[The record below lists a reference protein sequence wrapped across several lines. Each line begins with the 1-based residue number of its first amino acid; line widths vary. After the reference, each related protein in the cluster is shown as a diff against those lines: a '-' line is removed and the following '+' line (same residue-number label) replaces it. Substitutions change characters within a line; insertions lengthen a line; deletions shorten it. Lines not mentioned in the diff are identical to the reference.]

1 MSGLGSGAISPVSA
15 RYAAQLK
22 ELLQAQTAQRTAAAE
37 AAASAARAEPATSVQ
52 DTAAVRASAASA
64 EPARADAAASADR
77 VGQTQPMDP
86 AVETVAPAAPEI
98 STVGTFVNIEV

>member
-22 ELLQAQTAQRTAAAE
+22 ELLQAQTAQRRAAAE
-37 AAASAARAEPATSVQ
+37 AAASA
-52 DTAAVRASAASA
+52 
-64 EPARADAAASADR
+64 ARADAAASADR

-86 AVETVAPAAPEI
+86 AVETAAPAAPEI
-98 STVGTFVNIEV
+98 STVGTFVDIEV